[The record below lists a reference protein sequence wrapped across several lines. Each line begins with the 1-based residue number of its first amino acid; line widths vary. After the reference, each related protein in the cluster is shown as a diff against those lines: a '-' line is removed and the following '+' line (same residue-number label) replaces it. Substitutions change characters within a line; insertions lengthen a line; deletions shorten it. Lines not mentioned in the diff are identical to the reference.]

1 MDDTMT
7 MNPDDHIRRLA
18 VIGGSGFY
26 DMPGLTDRREVVVE
40 TPFGPTSDP
49 IVIGTL
55 NGMPVAF
62 LARHGRGHRYLP
74 TEVPVRA
81 NIYALKSLGVEWI
94 VAVSAVGSM
103 KEELRPRD
111 VVIPD
116 QLFDRTM
123 HRPSTFFGDGIVA
136 HVGFADPFCPHLAA
150 TLGDVAG
157 HVGITA
163 HRGGT
168 YVCIEGPQFSSRAES
183 HVFRQ
188 WGASVIGMTAIP
200 EARLA
205 REAEIC
211 YGMLAFVTDYDVWR
225 EGEEAVT
232 VAMVIRNLQANVGA
246 GQRIVAEVAGRT
258 LDATG
263 AQVGA
268 DRTCA
273 CATALAGAIMTAPD
287 RIPEVV
293 RRRLGPIVARYLP
306 DAESGASA
314 HP

>member
-1 MDDTMT
+1 MT
-7 MNPDDHIRRLA
+7 QTNDPAPPAALGSSGEARLA

-26 DMPGLTDRREVVVE
+26 DMPGLEDRAEVVVE

-49 IVIGTL
+49 IITGRL

-81 NIYALKSLGVEWI
+81 NIYALKSIGVQWI
-94 VAVSAVGSM
+94 IAVSAVGSM
-103 KEELRPRD
+103 REELAPRD

-123 HRPSTFFGDGIVA
+123 HRPGTFFGDGIVA
-136 HVGFADPFCPHLAA
+136 HVGFADPFCPHLSAS
-150 TLGDVAG
+150 LGDVASRS
-157 HVGITA
+157 GITA

-183 HVFRQ
+183 QVFRQ
-188 WGASVIGMTAIP
+188 WGIDIIGMTAIP

-225 EGEEAVT
+225 ENEEAVT
-232 VAMVIRNLQANVGA
+232 VEMVIRNLQANVSA
-246 GQRIVAEVAGRT
+246 GQRIVTEAVSHVRH
-258 LDATG
+258 
-263 AQVGA
+263 
-268 DRTCA
+268 DRTCQ
-273 CATALAGAIMTAPD
+273 CASALHGAIMTAPD
-287 RIPEVV
+287 RIPEAT
-293 RRRLGPIVARYLP
+293 RRRLGPIVSRYL
-306 DAESGASA
+306 S
-314 HP
+314 